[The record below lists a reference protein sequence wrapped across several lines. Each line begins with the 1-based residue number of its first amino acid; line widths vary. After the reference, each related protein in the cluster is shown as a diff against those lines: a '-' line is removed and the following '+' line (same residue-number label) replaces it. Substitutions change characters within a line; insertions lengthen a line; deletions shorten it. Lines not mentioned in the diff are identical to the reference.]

1 MDERKEVVRCL
12 RQEMCIRDSM
22 GVLWCSE
29 ILDFFV
35 HKYLRSVRTGSSLQ
49 NVQKIRMIEYDDE

>member
-1 MDERKEVVRCL
+1 
-12 RQEMCIRDSM
+12 M

>member
-1 MDERKEVVRCL
+1 
-12 RQEMCIRDSM
+12 M

-35 HKYLRSVRTGSSLQ
+35 HQYLRSVRTGSSLQ